1 MHLSKKSINENI
13 SDYILVIFAQFSLDM
28 VITIMYNASTGNR
41 FGRGLNEEEQNI
53 FLERVVVN

>member
-41 FGRGLNEEEQNI
+41 FGRGLNEEESKI
-53 FLERVVVN
+53 FS